1 MRKTTFKKLTV
12 GFLLSAICFAAPFAM
27 AEGFCAFAEANS
39 LAQSSLDELITPS
52 SYEQYLPLA
61 SPSDVAFSDDYTA
74 VADGNVIFIYDR
86 LHSVYRKYEHTVNN
100 ELSANKISKVEF
112 SDDGDLYFLDASSYL
127 YLFPMASLSS
137 EQIEAP
143 TETKFACSTFTIE
156 GETLYYTNVTGTTN
170 LSKTS
175 LDTLDATKAQ
185 TLVEEIHSKPAIAF
199 YEHRLYYTDYG
210 IRLMRVDPAAANS
223 KPESVCVFDREIKSL
238 AINADE
244 LYYTD
249 TSGAFYAYNF
259 TSLLFEEQAK
269 KELALTTEETGDN
282 VALSPY
288 EDRVYLVQGGSVRE
302 YECGEGWTGFEL
314 SAASDS
320 ENRLNG
326 ASDSVLHGDLVLTA
340 DTGNKRISVYSRSD
354 KTYRTIP
361 SEDGLLRLATD
372 GSTVTA
378 ITPTKALV
386 YDLASGELFTSF
398 ETFNGK
404 LVGVASVYG
413 TYYLVSDTN
422 HYYKLSKTIDETSG
436 EPVWTLEGSLKQNS
450 KSPRLMTG
458 DIYGNLY
465 VTAVNN
471 VYKFTE
477 AEFMDEAA
485 FGAEIC
491 SAIPTE
497 SEKLLVDYEEKVYA
511 LYRNTLYVYENG
523 LKISEYPLGKALVY
537 TQTENTPVTTV
548 AFGVEDNAAYITY
561 DGNLTVCTAD
571 LQLPTV
577 KAIQTETVSED
588 VFGSATAEFTVVETS
603 ENAILVA
610 FDLAQTKDSEYFS
623 YRFYKRSEEP
633 LTALKIGETSTYGVL
648 AVFDKTTQEY
658 TNYVVLKRYLTE
670 LDPSVYRKEY
680 PTDAQT
686 DGWLTNAVRLYK
698 FPYLTPLL
706 TSGNAVKNQ
715 KVTLL
720 GEVTEL
726 DYDYYLIS
734 FTDGEGNTQTGFVP
748 MSYVTDFNGAPPQS
762 ETTTYGEGTPDTDSL
777 YRMTYLLLG
786 TAAIA
791 LLVDFL
797 ILRKKEEE

>member
-1 MRKTTFKKLTV
+1 MTFKKLTV
-12 GFLLSAICFAAPFAM
+12 GLLLSAICLTAPFAA
-27 AEGFCAFAEANS
+27 AETFCAFAEKNS
-39 LAQSSLDELITPS
+39 TQASSLDELITPS

-61 SPSDVAFSDDYTA
+61 APADVAFSDDYTA
-74 VADGNVIFIYDR
+74 VADGNVIFVYDR
-86 LHSVYRKYEHTVNN
+86 LHGVYRKYEHTVNN

-127 YLFPMASLSS
+127 YSFPMANLSS
-137 EQIEAP
+137 ETIENP

-175 LDTLDATKAQ
+175 LDALDATKAQ

-210 IRLMRVDPAAANS
+210 IRLMRVDPNAVNS
-223 KPESVCVFDREIKSL
+223 KPEAVCVFDREIKSI
-238 AINADE
+238 AIAADE

-249 TSGAFYAYNF
+249 TNGAFYAYNF

-269 KELALTTEETGDN
+269 KELALTAEETGDN
-282 VALSPY
+282 IAVAPY
-288 EDRVYLVQGGSVRE
+288 EDFVYLVQGSSVRE

-314 SAASDS
+314 SASSDS

-326 ASDSVLHGDLVLTA
+326 AADSALHGDLVLTA
-340 DTGNKRISVYSRSD
+340 DTGNERISVYSRSK
-354 KTYRTIP
+354 KTYRIIP
-361 SEDGLLRLATD
+361 AENGLLRLATD

-378 ITPTKALV
+378 ITATKALV
-386 YDLASGELFTSF
+386 YDLSSGELSASF

-404 LVGVASVYG
+404 LVGVACVYG

-422 HYYKLSKTIDETSG
+422 HYYKLSKTVDETSG
-436 EPVWTLEGSLKQNS
+436 EPVWKLESSLKQNS

-477 AEFMDEAA
+477 AEFMDETA
-485 FGAEIC
+485 FGEEIC

-497 SEKLLVDYEEKVYA
+497 TEKLLVDYEEKVYA
-511 LYRNTLYVYENG
+511 LYRNTLYVYKNG

-577 KAIQTETVSED
+577 KAIPTEQVSED
-588 VFGSATAEFTVVETS
+588 VFGSAAAEFTVVETS
-603 ENAILVA
+603 ENAVLVA
-610 FDLAQTKDSEYFS
+610 FDLSQAQDAEHFS
-623 YRFYKRSEEP
+623 YRFYKRSEET
-633 LTALKIGETSTYGVL
+633 LTALKIGETTEYGVL
-648 AVFDKTTQEY
+648 AVFDKTTHEY

-670 LDPSVYRKEY
+670 LDPSVYRKDY
-680 PTDAQT
+680 PTDQQT
-686 DGWLTNAVRLYK
+686 DGWLTNAVQLYK

-748 MSYVTDFNGAPPQS
+748 MSYVTHFNGAPPET
-762 ETTTYGEGTPDTDSL
+762 ETTTYGEGTPNTDSL

-797 ILRKKEEE
+797 LLRKKEEE